1 MSPNL
6 KHKSILITA
15 CDDLYVYLA
24 NDLLQSIKRLSYTLP
39 FDLGLLDVGLNAQ
52 NVAYFESLDIKVVKV
67 GVDIDFPA
75 RAEWEAKRPGVK
87 TLTARPFI
95 PRYFPGYDAY
105 MWIDSDIWVQTPEA
119 INTMLAH
126 AHQHNGISIV
136 TEFDRCYGAFYE
148 SADIWQRFRDWYAA
162 SYPADVAAAMTLR
175 PMLNA
180 GTFAMHT
187 QSPIWQAWGD
197 LYRDVLQNTAELTEQ
212 TFMADQLGL
221 NILLYLKGM
230 PCTLM
235 PTHYNWLT
243 YYSIPLF
250 DKATGMYVE
259 PLPPYQPISQIHLTR
274 PQKNCIEQIRC
285 TDGSVI
291 ERALTFAAS
300 M

>member
-1 MSPNL
+1 
-6 KHKSILITA
+6 SILITA
-15 CDDLYVYLA
+15 CDDLYVFLA
-24 NDLLQSIKRLSYTLP
+24 NDLFQSIQRLQYELP

-52 NVAYFESLDIKVVKV
+52 NVAYFQSLGIKVVKV

-75 RAEWEAKRPGVK
+75 RAEWEAKRPGIK

-105 MWIDSDIWVQTPEA
+105 MWLDSDIWVQTPEA

-126 AHQHNGISIV
+126 TLNSDGISIV
-136 TEFDRCYGAFYE
+136 TEFDRCYSAFYE
-148 SADIWQRFRDWYAA
+148 SADIWQRFRGWYEANYA
-162 SYPADVAAAMTLR
+162 PEVTAAMTLR

-180 GTFAMHT
+180 GTFAMHAT
-187 QSPIWQAWGD
+187 SPLWQAWGD
-197 LYRDVLQNTAELTEQ
+197 LYRDVLQNTADLSEK

-243 YYSIPLF
+243 YYALPLF
-250 DKATGMYVE
+250 DKTSGLYVE
-259 PLPPYQPISQIHLTR
+259 PLPPYRPISQIHLTR
-274 PQKNCIEQIRC
+274 PQKNCIEKICC

-291 ERALTFAAS
+291 ERALTFGALS
-300 M
+300 G